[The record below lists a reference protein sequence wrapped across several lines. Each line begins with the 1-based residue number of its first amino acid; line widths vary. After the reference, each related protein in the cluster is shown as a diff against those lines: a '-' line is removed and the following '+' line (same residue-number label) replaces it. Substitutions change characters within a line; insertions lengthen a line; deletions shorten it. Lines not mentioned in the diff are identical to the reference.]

1 MGALKSF
8 ARLAVAIWIISVSGY
23 ATAQTCHIITSSGPC
38 ASVNVDIPG
47 VFGIGLAT
55 CTTTGVYGDPV
66 GAIIGPI
73 FLTVVAS
80 QSCPSSSGVTSVTQR
95 ASTAVDLNNTAID
108 GLRSSVVDDNG
119 RTLFRAH
126 GEEDCAKGFS
136 ETIETNDPSACTPV
150 PPPCPPLSA
159 DQLLTASDGGSS
171 LDQAGP
177 QGQLTQ
183 PPLECDPNDPTSCPC
198 QPINSP
204 IIVDLSG
211 KGFFLTSAGNGVTFD
226 ISATGTPIQ
235 ISWIAG
241 GADNAFLALDRNGNG
256 RIDNGAELFGN
267 FTPQPQSQHPNGFL
281 ALAEYDKPENGGNG
295 DGIIDAR
302 DAIWPRLRLWIDAN
316 HDGVSQPEEL
326 HGLEEMG
333 VFNIG
338 LDYSLSMRTDEF
350 GNVFRYRA
358 KINQGIRGE
367 TEAGKQIYDVFF
379 VSK

>member
-1 MGALKSF
+1 L
-8 ARLAVAIWIISVSGY
+8 
-23 ATAQTCHIITSSGPC
+23 
-38 ASVNVDIPG
+38 
-47 VFGIGLAT
+47 
-55 CTTTGVYGDPV
+55 V
-66 GAIIGPI
+66 GTI
-73 FLTVVAS
+73 
-80 QSCPSSSGVTSVTQR
+80 QS
-95 ASTAVDLNNTAID
+95 
-108 GLRSSVVDDNG
+108 
-119 RTLFRAH
+119 
-126 GEEDCAKGFS
+126 
-136 ETIETNDPSACTPV
+136 
-150 PPPCPPLSA
+150 
-159 DQLLTASDGGSS
+159 
-171 LDQAGP
+171 GP
-177 QGQLTQ
+177 QGQLTTQ

-211 KGFFLTSAGNGVTFD
+211 NGFFLTSAGNGVTFD

-235 ISWIAG
+235 ISWIAA

-302 DAIWPRLRLWIDAN
+302 DAIWPKLRLWIDAN

-358 KINQGIRGE
+358 KINQGVRGE